1 MHLRHDPSQRG
12 CMMYIRHRVRRSG
25 EYAKPVARGRL
36 DPERLGLLLLLF
48 SFRRRV
54 AIVFQGPP
62 SNDLRGRKSYLAT
75 NPLFQPVPPP
85 SLVKRRD
92 RYRKRGEFER
102 IFPRIRGGKRKGKL
116 ECNRDNQSGAVSIV
130 LKRIRNRRRGS
141 IRRDRSTV
149 APC

>member
-1 MHLRHDPSQRG
+1 
-12 CMMYIRHRVRRSG
+12 MYIRHRVRRSG

-75 NPLFQPVPPP
+75 NTLNRSPLPP
-85 SLVKRRD
+85 SLNEEIEIDDSKTVRVRTNFSKDSRRE
-92 RYRKRGEFER
+92 KKGETR
-102 IFPRIRGGKRKGKL
+102 
-116 ECNRDNQSGAVSIV
+116 V
-130 LKRIRNRRRGS
+130 
-141 IRRDRSTV
+141 
-149 APC
+149 

>member
-1 MHLRHDPSQRG
+1 
-12 CMMYIRHRVRRSG
+12 MYIRHRVRRSG

-92 RYRKRGEFER
+92 R
-102 IFPRIRGGKRKGKL
+102 
-116 ECNRDNQSGAVSIV
+116 
-130 LKRIRNRRRGS
+130 NRRLENGASSNEFFQGFEEGKERGNS
-141 IRRDRSTV
+141 SVIEIIRAERYRLF
-149 APC
+149 

>member
-1 MHLRHDPSQRG
+1 
-12 CMMYIRHRVRRSG
+12 MYIRHRVRRSG

-75 NPLFQPVPPP
+75 NPLNRSPLPP
-85 SLVKRRD
+85 SLNEEIENSASSNEFFQGFEEGKERGNSSVIEIIRAE
-92 RYRKRGEFER
+92 RYRLF
-102 IFPRIRGGKRKGKL
+102 
-116 ECNRDNQSGAVSIV
+116 
-130 LKRIRNRRRGS
+130 
-141 IRRDRSTV
+141 
-149 APC
+149 

>member
-1 MHLRHDPSQRG
+1 
-12 CMMYIRHRVRRSG
+12 MYIRHRVRRSG

-75 NPLFQPVPPP
+75 NPLNRSPLPP
-85 SLVKRRD
+85 SLNEEIEIDDSKTVRVRTNFSKDSRRE
-92 RYRKRGEFER
+92 KKGETR
-102 IFPRIRGGKRKGKL
+102 
-116 ECNRDNQSGAVSIV
+116 V
-130 LKRIRNRRRGS
+130 
-141 IRRDRSTV
+141 
-149 APC
+149 